1 MSDNQN
7 AQTILSL
14 ESLINSFDSR
24 LESLTKEARTHKEM
38 LQSLLDGNAEYVTAN
53 DASTKASKLT
63 QIAKQKALKVP
74 EAVTLIDKI
83 KDYQS
88 QIKEVKVG
96 LSDYLSQYVT
106 LSGTTQIDSPD
117 GTTKQIVY
125 SAKLVKKKG

>member
-1 MSDNQN
+1 MPDNQN

-24 LESLTKEARTHKEM
+24 LESLTKEAKAHKEM
-38 LQSLLDGNAEYVTAN
+38 LQSLLDGNAGYVSVS
-53 DASTKASKLT
+53 DASTKAAKLT
-63 QIAKQKALKVP
+63 SLAKQKALKDP
-74 EAVTLIDKI
+74 QAVTLIDKI

-88 QIKEVKVG
+88 QIKEIKVG

-117 GTTKQIVY
+117 GTTRQIIY
-125 SAKLVKKKG
+125 TAKLVKKKP

>member
-1 MSDNQN
+1 MPDNQN

-24 LESLTKEARTHKEM
+24 LESLTKEAKAHKEM
-38 LQSLLDGNAEYVTAN
+38 LQSLLDGNAEYVSVS
-53 DASTKASKLT
+53 DASTKAAKLT
-63 QIAKQKALKVP
+63 SLAKQKALKDP
-74 EAVTLIDKI
+74 QAVTLIDKI

-88 QIKEVKVG
+88 QIKEIKVG

-117 GTTKQIVY
+117 GTTRQIIY
-125 SAKLVKKKG
+125 TAKLVKKKP

>member
-1 MSDNQN
+1 MSTNPN
-7 AQTILSL
+7 AQTILSF

-38 LQSLLDGNAEYVTAN
+38 LQSLLDGNPEYVATA
-53 DASTKASKLT
+53 DTSTKAAKLT
-63 QIAKQKALKVP
+63 QIAKQKALKAP

-88 QIKEVKVG
+88 QIKEIKIG
-96 LSDYLSQYVT
+96 LSDYLGQYVT

-125 SAKLVKKKG
+125 TAKLVKKKG